1 MYETKT
7 DQLAEVI
14 EQEYKNPF
22 GKDVDKEKLVNIS
35 SGVALDD
42 DIGESILNMVNVG
55 KRRMEDFRQKLFISK
70 EISFHASIKKSSYN
84 LCRHVVPNI
93 RIPKQDGSVRV
104 AEVNRNILETLNSYS
119 LKIGKSVDFK
129 KELSYSFSP
138 VPLNLCHPDGFR
150 RHTRK
155 CKLKDIL
162 IQDLEDHV
170 EAAI

>member
-55 KRRMEDFRQKLFISK
+55 KEEWKILDRND
-70 EISFHASIKKSSYN
+70 SFPKKYHFMH
-84 LCRHVVPNI
+84 R
-93 RIPKQDGSVRV
+93 
-104 AEVNRNILETLNSYS
+104 
-119 LKIGKSVDFK
+119 
-129 KELSYSFSP
+129 
-138 VPLNLCHPDGFR
+138 
-150 RHTRK
+150 
-155 CKLKDIL
+155 
-162 IQDLEDHV
+162 
-170 EAAI
+170 